1 MRLHAPSDFSPL
13 SRRSLAQTPLLRSAP
28 RFFQGFI
35 QIMATIPLTVRG
47 AEKLKAELHQL
58 KSVERHAVINAISE
72 ARAQGDLS
80 ENAEYEAA
88 KDKQGFIEGRIL
100 EIEGK
105 LSAAQIIDPASVDAG
120 GRIVFG
126 STVDLEEEASGAEV
140 TYQIVGDD
148 EADLKLGLISIS
160 SPIAR
165 ALIGKEAGDV
175 ADVQAPGGV
184 KRYEVVEV
192 RYV

>member
-1 MRLHAPSDFSPL
+1 
-13 SRRSLAQTPLLRSAP
+13 
-28 RFFQGFI
+28 
-35 QIMATIPLTVRG
+35 MATVPVTVRG
-47 AEKLKAELHQL
+47 AEKLKSELQRL
-58 KSVERHAVINAISE
+58 KTVERHAVIQAIAE

-100 EIEGK
+100 ELEST
-105 LSAAQIIDPASVDAG
+105 LAAAQIIDPAKLEAD
-120 GRIVFG
+120 GRVVFG
-126 STVDLEEEASGAEV
+126 ATVDLEDEDSGAKV

-148 EADLKLGLISIS
+148 EADLKQGLISIS

-165 ALIGKEAGDV
+165 ALIGKEAGDS
-175 ADVQAPGGV
+175 AEFQAPGGT
-184 KRYEVVEV
+184 KSYEIIEV